1 MKKENMPKKYTGNYR
16 KILFHIPLTDCL
28 NLVSSVIENPHYDY
42 KKETMAIYQAM
53 VIKLLLRYLLNN
65 NGHISTSD
73 DLINPL
79 SKLYRINTTMYYN
92 NMYIDCFYQVV
103 GMFNSLIR
111 LYKIEDILKVE
122 VHGGSVGLFVL
133 TRE

>member
-1 MKKENMPKKYTGNYR
+1 MKKENILKKYTGNYK
-16 KILFHIPLTDCL
+16 KILIHIPLTDCL

-53 VIKLLLRYLLNN
+53 VVKLFLRYLLNN
-65 NGHISTSD
+65 NGHITTTD
-73 DLINPL
+73 DLIDPL

-92 NMYIDCFYQVV
+92 NMYVDCFYQVA

-122 VHGGSVGLFVL
+122 VYKGIVELFVI
-133 TRE
+133 TRV

>member
-1 MKKENMPKKYTGNYR
+1 MNKQLPKKYEGRYKKMVIT
-16 KILFHIPLTDCL
+16 IPMTSCL

-53 VIKLLLRYLLNN
+53 VIKMLLRYLLHH
-65 NGHISTSD
+65 NGEISTTD
-73 DLINPL
+73 DLIDPL
-79 SKLYRINTTMYYN
+79 SKLYRIDTDVYYN
-92 NMYIDCFYQVV
+92 NMYTDCFYEIV

-111 LYKIEDILKVE
+111 LYRIEDVLKVE
-122 VHGGSVGLFVL
+122 VLGGTVTLLVL